1 MKGPYKKLAETR
13 LPRFRPFLGPPRLSS
28 HQYSLIQDLT
38 VQVYPLR
45 ADMAVLRRF
54 VDSFLNFVDD
64 VERPPFYFQPVFP
77 YVFLQLL
84 HCPRLAVP
92 TENLIS
98 LRQHEVAFSI
108 PLACYE
114 VLDGKLVFKQFAS
127 STPFI
132 YLDQGVSIVSGRSL
146 FGWPKVALKFDNV
159 HPPDVPTEDSQVV
172 NLLLRVPSKTGDDYV
187 SFIEAFRT
195 PRPYSSMRRMPVESI
210 RSAPDAFSAYFGA
223 AAEEWYSMLQ
233 FPTGGYE
240 RAHDIESMEKMTESM
255 AELFSATLP
264 MFPLYRMAPE
274 SYSSS
279 ADVLLGPS
287 YMDTITLKEIR
298 DAESLQYAAF
308 QSVVRSTIY
317 LDRFHDFGLLF
328 NPMAADPR
336 TDITILIHDEPNQ
349 QVVESLGLEVSDKRG
364 PTDQQVAVLKPRFP
378 YWVNLDLVYGLGTNL
393 YWRGIDTPWSCGEHP
408 KQGSRTATTR
418 YCTLGGGALQESP
431 LNVVSPKGVL
441 YIATLPLA
449 EDGPDKLRALIKQ
462 LLCNDRYDFCPYE
475 PPEPQASAQPKLHE
489 SQKPPYLWLMVR
501 TIHDTGV
508 GAIPSKERELVLGT
522 FVEWKTKG
530 AQAPEGIGFLPLYA
544 ITDNESR
551 FFTHSEVFG
560 RPMMLG
566 TFQSLGATWPWPSV
580 APKTELD
587 VLAVNS
593 SILPTLFSG
602 SSPVDCELIRI
613 LAKVCEP
620 AKTPVKGPSK
630 NYGWITYLKSFFA
643 TGGASKAQKPSEPI
657 EYPDSLVIVS
667 LAQVVDC
674 RFPANDI
681 YQAIVMQVTTARAS
695 KKEDHVFH
703 VSGGTFDTSGGVV
716 SLPSPYYQ
724 LHIKFTRYDSVPIV
738 GKLGLNTLPP
748 EAGYNATIDVVQAQR
763 HGWIDA
769 AIEENGSVDFA
780 WRLGAS
786 EWHYPQD
793 PDDWRS
799 KLKRLDPNINNNME
813 SVRRFITNFNVQS

>member
-1 MKGPYKKLAETR
+1 MKGPYKQLAETR
-13 LPRFRPFLGPPRLSS
+13 LPRFRPFLGPPQLLN

-64 VERPPFYFQPVFP
+64 VERPPFYFKPVFP
-77 YVFLQLL
+77 YVFMQLL
-84 HCPRLAVP
+84 HYPRLSVP

-98 LRQHEVAFSI
+98 LGQHEVAFSI

-132 YLDQGVSIVSGRSL
+132 YLDQGVSIVGGRSL

-159 HPPDVPTEDSQVV
+159 HPPDVPTEDSQLV
-172 NLLLRVPSKTGDDYV
+172 NLLLRVPSIKGDDYV
-187 SFIEAFRT
+187 TFIEAFRA
-195 PRPYSSMRRMPVESI
+195 PRPYTSMRRMPVESI
-210 RSAPDAFSAYFGA
+210 RSASDAFSEYFGA
-223 AAEEWYSMLQ
+223 AAEEWYSMVQ

-240 RAHDIESMEKMTESM
+240 QAHDIESMEKMAESM
-255 AELFSATLP
+255 AERFSAILP

-274 SYSSS
+274 PYTST

-287 YMDTITLKEIR
+287 YMDIITLKEIR
-298 DAESLQYAAF
+298 DAERLQYAAF
-308 QSVVRSTIY
+308 QSVVRSTMY

-328 NPMAADPR
+328 NPMSADPR
-336 TDITILIHDEPNQ
+336 TDITILIHGKPNQ

-408 KQGSRTATTR
+408 EQGTRTATTR
-418 YCTLGGGALQESP
+418 YCTFGGGAQQENP

-449 EDGPDKLRALIKQ
+449 RDGPKKLSALIKQ
-462 LLCNDRYDFCPYE
+462 LLCNDRYDFCLYE
-475 PPEPQASAQPKLHE
+475 PPEPQPPPPPKLRE

-501 TIHDTGV
+501 SINDSGV
-508 GAIPSKERELVLGT
+508 GAPPSTQQELVLGT

-530 AQAPEGIGFLPLYA
+530 AQTPEGIGFLPLYA
-544 ITDNESR
+544 ITDSESR
-551 FFTHSEVFG
+551 FLTHTEVFG

-566 TFQSLGATWPWPSV
+566 TFQNLGAMWPWPSV
-580 APKTELD
+580 APQTELG
-587 VLAVNS
+587 VLAVKS

-602 SSPVDCELIRI
+602 SSPEDCELIRI
-613 LAKVCEP
+613 LAKECEP

-630 NYGWITYLKSFFA
+630 NYGWITRLKSFFA
-643 TGGASKAQKPSEPI
+643 RGGSEPAK
-657 EYPDSLVIVS
+657 YPDSLVIVS

-695 KKEDHVFH
+695 TEEDHIFH
-703 VSGGTFDTSGGVV
+703 VSGGNFDISGGVV
-716 SLPSPYYQ
+716 KGPSPYYQ
-724 LHIKFTRYDSVPIV
+724 LRIKFTRYDSVPIV
-738 GKLGLNTLPP
+738 RNLGLNTLPP
-748 EAGYNATIDVVQAQR
+748 EAGYDATTEVVQAQR

-769 AIEENGSVDFA
+769 AIEENGSIDFA

-786 EWHYPQD
+786 EWHYPEN
-793 PDDWRS
+793 PDGWRS
-799 KLKRLDPNINNNME
+799 KLKKLDPNLKNNMD
-813 SVRRFITNFNVQS
+813 SVRSFIAKFDVQS